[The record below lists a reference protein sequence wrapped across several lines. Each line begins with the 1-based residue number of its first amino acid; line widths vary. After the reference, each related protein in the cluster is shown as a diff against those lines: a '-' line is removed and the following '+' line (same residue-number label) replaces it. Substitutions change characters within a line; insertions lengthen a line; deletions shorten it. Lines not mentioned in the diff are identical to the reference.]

1 MTDVENN
8 NRARDHLA
16 NERTFLAWIRTSIA
30 MLSLGFVIAKF
41 DFWLR
46 ELSRNLAP
54 NTHLPH
60 LGASMPMGIA
70 MAAVGG
76 LLGVFA
82 AWRYYLV
89 SGAIA
94 RGESISDRGMVLWV
108 TTLVVL
114 LSVAMILYL
123 LMTLKGS

>member
-1 MTDVENN
+1 MAGVENN

-30 MLSLGFVIAKF
+30 ILSLGFVIAKF

-46 ELSRNLAP
+46 QLSRNIAP
-54 NTHLPH
+54 GTPLPH
-60 LGASMPMGIA
+60 LGASMPMGIG

-82 AWRYYLV
+82 AWRYYRV
-89 SGAIA
+89 GKAIA
-94 RGESISDRGMVLWV
+94 RGETVADHGMVLWV
-108 TTLVVL
+108 TSLVVL
-114 LSVAMILYL
+114 LAVAMIVYL
-123 LMTLKGS
+123 LMTLEAS